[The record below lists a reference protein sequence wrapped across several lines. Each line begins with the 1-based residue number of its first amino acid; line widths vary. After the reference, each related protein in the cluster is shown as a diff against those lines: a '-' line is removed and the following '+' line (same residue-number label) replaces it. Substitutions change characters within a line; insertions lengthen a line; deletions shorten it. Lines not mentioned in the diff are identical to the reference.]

1 MHNWDLFST
10 QDLWSATISSGLS
23 PSLNKAASKCI
34 FMAKLAVGRE
44 TVGDGTSLSSQF
56 PRAGFAKSKRGE
68 MPLSDLLPV
77 LVLSTCYTLFL
88 LLFWTFGC
96 LWIFLRRA
104 RRAQPVEW
112 LSQLQAIA
120 SFLLKGEGECW
131 QWQVSNVRRFDPF
144 VCCLWITAW
153 YLF

>member
-10 QDLWSATISSGLS
+10 RNLWSAMIFSGLS
-23 PSLNKAASKCI
+23 PSLNKAASTCI
-34 FMAKLAVGRE
+34 FMVKLTAGRE
-44 TVGDGTSLSSQF
+44 TVEDGTSLSSQF
-56 PRAGFAKSKRGE
+56 PRAGFTKSKRGE
-68 MPLSDLLPV
+68 MPLSALLPI
-77 LVLSTCYTLFL
+77 LALSTCYTLSL
-88 LLFWTFGC
+88 LLSWTFGC
-96 LWIFLRRA
+96 LWIFFRRA

-131 QWQVSNVRRFDPF
+131 QQLVSDVRGFDPF
-144 VCCLWITAW
+144 VWCLWITAW